1 MIGEKRML
9 PLDSVILED
18 LQNITQSSVSWDKL
32 ANKTVLITGASGMIA
47 SYLCYTLLYLN
58 DTKQMNIKVLALVRN
73 GEKAKKH
80 FGELLSRSDFQ
91 LLVQDVCA
99 SFRYEE
105 QVDYIIHAASQAS
118 PRSFVSDPV
127 GTIAA
132 NTIGTMNMLDLAVD
146 KKAEGFLYLSTREIY
161 GKADSA
167 KDFIQEDDYGAMDPT
182 LVRSC
187 YPESK
192 RMSETICASYAHQ
205 YGVHCK
211 IARIAHTYGP
221 GIAIGDGRVVGDF
234 INNVLHDQNIQMNSD
249 GSGVLGLTYLSDLVT
264 GLWMVLL
271 NFEDFVYNISNDHAI
286 ITVKDLAL
294 KLCALYPEK
303 NIHATFQEIDPTQ
316 KAGYLGHKVGLLK
329 SDKAVAA
336 GWHAMISLDDGFRR
350 TIDYYARRVK

>member
-58 DTKQMNIKVLALVRN
+58 DAKQMNIKVLALVRN
-73 GEKAKKH
+73 GEKAKKQ
-80 FGELLSRSDFQ
+80 FGTLLNRSDFQ

-99 SFRYEE
+99 PVRYEG

-118 PRSFVSDPV
+118 PRLFVSDPV

-132 NTIGTMNMLDLAVD
+132 NTVGTMNMLDLAVD

-161 GKADSA
+161 GKPADNCNL
-167 KDFIQEDDYGAMDPT
+167 ITEDDYGTMDTT

-205 YGVHCK
+205 YGVNCK

-221 GIAIGDGRVVGDF
+221 DFLMDNGRVWGDF
-234 INNVLHDQNIQMNSD
+234 ITNIVTNHDIVLKSEGKMQLAFTYISD
-249 GSGVLGLTYLSDLVT
+249 MIIGLFLC
-264 GLWMVLL
+264 LL
-271 NFEDFVYNISNDHAI
+271 DGKEMVYNISDSSQP
-286 ITVKDLAL
+286 ITVRALAEL
-294 KLCALYPEK
+294 LVSLYP
-303 NIHATFQEIDPTQ
+303 Q
-316 KAGYLGHKVGLLK
+316 KHLKVVFDIPKGNAGYLTTRVALL
-329 SDKAVAA
+329 DCDRINRL
-336 GWHAMISLDDGFRR
+336 GWKPQISVKEGFRR
-350 TIDYYARRVK
+350 AIEYQNNRI

>member
-18 LQNITQSSVSWDKL
+18 LQNITQSSVAWDKL
-32 ANKTVLITGASGMIA
+32 ADKTVLITGASGMIA

-58 DTKQMNIKVLALVRN
+58 DTKQMNITVLALVRN
-73 GEKAKKH
+73 GEKAEKQ
-80 FGELLSRSDFQ
+80 FGALLARSDFQ
-91 LLVQDVCA
+91 LLVQDVCTPV
-99 SFRYEE
+99 RYDGK
-105 QVDYIIHAASQAS
+105 VDYIIHAASQAS
-118 PRSFVSDPV
+118 PRLFVSDPV

-132 NTIGTMNMLDLAVD
+132 NTIGTMNLLDLAVE

-161 GKADSA
+161 GKPAD
-167 KDFIQEDDYGAMDPT
+167 DCNLITENDYGTMDTT

-205 YGVHCK
+205 YGVNCK

-234 INNVLHDQNIQMNSD
+234 INNVIHDQNIQMNSD

-271 NFEDFVYNISNDHAI
+271 NFEDFVYNISNDHAV
-286 ITVKDLAL
+286 ITVKELAL
-294 KLCALYPEK
+294 KLCTLYPEK
-303 NIHATFQEIDPTQ
+303 NIHATFHEIDPNQ

-329 SDKAVAA
+329 SDKAVTA
-336 GWHAMISLDDGFRR
+336 GWHAVTSLDDGFRR
-350 TIDYYARRVK
+350 TIDYYARQVQ

>member
-9 PLDSVILED
+9 SLDSVILED

-99 SFRYEE
+99 SVRYEE

-118 PRSFVSDPV
+118 PCSFVSDPV

-264 GLWMVLL
+264 GLWMVL
-271 NFEDFVYNISNDHAI
+271 FWIES
-286 ITVKDLAL
+286 T
-294 KLCALYPEK
+294 
-303 NIHATFQEIDPTQ
+303 
-316 KAGYLGHKVGLLK
+316 
-329 SDKAVAA
+329 
-336 GWHAMISLDDGFRR
+336 
-350 TIDYYARRVK
+350 

>member
-99 SFRYEE
+99 SVRYEE

-132 NTIGTMNMLDLAVD
+132 NTIGTMNMLD
-146 KKAEGFLYLSTREIY
+146 FCICPH
-161 GKADSA
+161 GKFTGNQKMQMIS
-167 KDFIQEDDYGAMDPT
+167 F
-182 LVRSC
+182 
-187 YPESK
+187 K
-192 RMSETICASYAHQ
+192 R
-205 YGVHCK
+205 
-211 IARIAHTYGP
+211 
-221 GIAIGDGRVVGDF
+221 
-234 INNVLHDQNIQMNSD
+234 
-249 GSGVLGLTYLSDLVT
+249 
-264 GLWMVLL
+264 
-271 NFEDFVYNISNDHAI
+271 I
-286 ITVKDLAL
+286 ITV
-294 KLCALYPEK
+294 
-303 NIHATFQEIDPTQ
+303 QWTQ
-316 KAGYLGHKVGLLK
+316 H
-329 SDKAVAA
+329 
-336 GWHAMISLDDGFRR
+336 
-350 TIDYYARRVK
+350 